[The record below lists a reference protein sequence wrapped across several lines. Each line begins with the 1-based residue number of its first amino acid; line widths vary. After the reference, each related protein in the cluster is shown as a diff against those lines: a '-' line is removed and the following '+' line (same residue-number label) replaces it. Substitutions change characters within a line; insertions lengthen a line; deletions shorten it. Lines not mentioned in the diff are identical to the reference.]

1 MVNVNT
7 VKFFSLL
14 QRFFTFVSIF
24 FCCASIIF
32 CPVTSAAKKKT
43 VYKYMSDDKV
53 TSFSDIEPINRDF
66 TKITVDCYACK
77 IDSTVDWY
85 TTKLYLSEFR
95 QYINEAALTHGVNP
109 AFVRAIIHA
118 ESHFNKSAISKQ
130 GAQGLMQLM
139 PKTAISLGVSNTFIA
154 KENIN
159 GGVKHLAHLLKK
171 YNGNKELVAAA
182 YNAGEGAVKKYSGIP
197 PYAETKVYVERVDIL
212 NRRYQRAIK
221 NPKEDNLAG
230 I

>member
-1 MVNVNT
+1 MIIFNNI
-7 VKFFSLL
+7 KILALL
-14 QRFFTFVSIF
+14 QALFIFTSVLFCSVS
-24 FCCASIIF
+24 
-32 CPVTSAAKKKT
+32 SAAEKKI
-43 VYKYMSDDKV
+43 VYKYISASNV
-53 TSFSDIEPINRDF
+53 TSFSDMEPIDRHF
-66 TKITVDCYACK
+66 TKIIVGCYACQV
-77 IDSTVDWY
+77 DSTVDWY
-85 TTKLYLSEFR
+85 KTKLYLSEFR
-95 QYINEAALTHGVNP
+95 QHIRQAALTHNVDP

-118 ESHFNKSAISKQ
+118 ESHFNKQAISKQ

-139 PKTAISLGVSNTFIA
+139 PETAQSLGVINVFVA

-182 YNAGEGAVKKYSGIP
+182 YNAGEGAVKKYGGIP

-212 NRRYQRAIK
+212 HRRYQRAIK
-221 NPKEDNLAG
+221 

>member
-1 MVNVNT
+1 M
-7 VKFFSLL
+7 
-14 QRFFTFVSIF
+14 
-24 FCCASIIF
+24 
-32 CPVTSAAKKKT
+32 
-43 VYKYMSDDKV
+43 
-53 TSFSDIEPINRDF
+53 TSFSDMEPIDRHF
-66 TKITVDCYACK
+66 TKIIVGCYACQV
-77 IDSTVDWY
+77 DSTVDWY
-85 TTKLYLSEFR
+85 KTKLYLSEFR
-95 QYINEAALTHGVNP
+95 QHIRQAALTHNVDP

-118 ESHFNKSAISKQ
+118 ESHFNKQAISKQ

-139 PKTAISLGVSNTFIA
+139 PETAQSLGVINVFVA

-182 YNAGEGAVKKYSGIP
+182 YNAGEGAVKKYGGIP

-212 NRRYQRAIK
+212 HRRYQRAIK
-221 NPKEDNLAG
+221 